1 MQEQGER
8 LHIVF
13 PVWHQFEAVKDRG
26 LTVFCIINVESNI
39 PKVHFNF

>member
-8 LHIVF
+8 LQIVF
-13 PVWHQFEAVKDRG
+13 PVWHQFEAVKDV